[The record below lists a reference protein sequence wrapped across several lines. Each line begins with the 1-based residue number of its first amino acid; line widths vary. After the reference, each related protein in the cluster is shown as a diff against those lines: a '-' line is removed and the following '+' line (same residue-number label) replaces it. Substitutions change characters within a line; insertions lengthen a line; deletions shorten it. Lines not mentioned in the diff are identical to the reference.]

1 MKVVR
6 GWRAVLLATTLASFL
21 TPFTSSSIAIA
32 LPLMASEFEI
42 SLASVNWVVNAFLI
56 PLASTVLVFGR
67 ISDWLGRSRVFKL
80 GLVLFTISSL
90 AVFTARGFT
99 DLMVYRFIQGL
110 AAAMITSTAIAV
122 LGEVAPR
129 ERRGLAI
136 GLNTMAVYLGLS
148 TGPLLGG
155 YLTSCCGW
163 RSLFA
168 FKTLVS
174 LLALLVALKTVESS
188 RTVSPRPSIP
198 VLVFTATSISMII
211 YGASNLNSLIGLVV
225 ALTGCISLSTVLLV
239 ERWSSRILHS
249 KLFNTRIIAAVVAT
263 LLNYSATYALTV
275 LLSNYLQ
282 KLRGLPPSETGL
294 ILSIQPVVQVL
305 LSPIAGFLGD
315 HYNPSIIASTGM
327 AVITIGVY
335 SLTLLTPEAPLTQLY
350 PALIILGAG
359 FAFFAS
365 PNTTA
370 VLNMSP
376 REAYGSANALLA
388 TMRFLGQALSMSIIT
403 TIMTIQE
410 DLALAVET
418 SLVIYVFLCIVGT
431 LLSLIPIVKKN
442 SE

>member
-1 MKVVR
+1 
-6 GWRAVLLATTLASFL
+6 
-21 TPFTSSSIAIA
+21 
-32 LPLMASEFEI
+32 
-42 SLASVNWVVNAFLI
+42 
-56 PLASTVLVFGR
+56 
-67 ISDWLGRSRVFKL
+67 
-80 GLVLFTISSL
+80 
-90 AVFTARGFT
+90 
-99 DLMVYRFIQGL
+99 
-110 AAAMITSTAIAV
+110 
-122 LGEVAPR
+122 
-129 ERRGLAI
+129 
-136 GLNTMAVYLGLS
+136 
-148 TGPLLGG
+148 
-155 YLTSCCGW
+155 
-163 RSLFA
+163 
-168 FKTLVS
+168 
-174 LLALLVALKTVESS
+174 
-188 RTVSPRPSIP
+188 
-198 VLVFTATSISMII
+198 MII

-431 LLSLIPIVKKN
+431 LLSLIPIVKRIVSRTSSWRN
-442 SE
+442 